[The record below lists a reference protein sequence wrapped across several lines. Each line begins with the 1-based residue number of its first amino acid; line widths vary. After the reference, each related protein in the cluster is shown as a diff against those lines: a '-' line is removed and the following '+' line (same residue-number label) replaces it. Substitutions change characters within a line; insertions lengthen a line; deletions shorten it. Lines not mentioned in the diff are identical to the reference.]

1 MARPVPDSDP
11 ALSLVFFLGVKA
23 LLRRAAAERLQA
35 SSPKHATK
43 GEEGGVEDSLLG
55 LGGGLGLESLRQ
67 LLGRLGAR
75 RRVTVPGFTKMGHTR
90 CQKLQAATM
99 PSSSKLRCTP
109 S

>member
-43 GEEGGVEDSLLG
+43 GEEGGGLRILCLVWEVALVLSHFDSCLDGSELG
-55 LGGGLGLESLRQ
+55 D
-67 LLGRLGAR
+67 
-75 RRVTVPGFTKMGHTR
+75 V
-90 CQKLQAATM
+90 
-99 PSSSKLRCTP
+99 
-109 S
+109 